1 MLADNIHERAYSA
14 PPDSAWSQPD
24 KNTGKEHSA
33 RWNVANPVL
42 SSGRVSKVKS
52 CRERTFSGGY
62 SRGRTSHLYIEKF
75 TNGNLK
81 FIISTRRKN
90 YKNCFT
96 RLDKYS
102 KINFEN
108 LLKVPKYPK
117 FIRS

>member
-62 SRGRTSHLYIEKF
+62 SRGRTSHLYIEK
-75 TNGNLK
+75 LYERK
-81 FIISTRRKN
+81 FKIY
-90 YKNCFT
+90 YKYAKKK
-96 RLDKYS
+96 L
-102 KINFEN
+102 
-108 LLKVPKYPK
+108 
-117 FIRS
+117 